1 MLLLILYYKY
11 YNTSPNTCMLHDG
24 LILLGQH
31 LMWFSIENVKSI
43 KQWNPWKY
51 MYVTKSFLFYIL
63 PHLLFT
69 GGLGYYNNTTT
80 FKWPILQILFC
91 INCFVSA
98 FCCIFCFSI
107 KQYLA
112 LENLWYIL
120 KTFLYVTVLI
130 FNEESLYSK
139 SRAHRSLWV
148 LQIHLTNWAF
158 WPSG

>member
-1 MLLLILYYKY
+1 
-11 YNTSPNTCMLHDG
+11 
-24 LILLGQH
+24 
-31 LMWFSIENVKSI
+31 MWQSH
-43 KQWNPWKY
+43 
-51 MYVTKSFLFYIL
+51 FLFYIL

-158 WPSG
+158 WPSGKGDYFVCKRSTVQTLLWSPEFVIQINLKHNNIPLRNLARSWSISTDQRSC